1 MLICLAQKQQ
11 KKNTK
16 QLADVDAR
24 TNKRTTEESLK
35 KERDILAL
43 VWGISKKVYSKA
55 KYNTIY
61 TNMYIIR

>member
-1 MLICLAQKQQ
+1 MLSTETAEKS
-11 KKNTK
+11 TK
-16 QLADVDAR
+16 QLAEMDAR

-61 TNMYIIR
+61 TNI

>member
-1 MLICLAQKQQ
+1 MLSTETAEKS
-11 KKNTK
+11 TK
-16 QLADVDAR
+16 QLAEMDAR

-43 VWGISKKVYSKA
+43 VWGISKNVYSKA

-61 TNMYIIR
+61 TNI